1 VQDLLW
7 NTCFNH
13 GAGLSVGR
21 GNQRDVSKNSLAGS
35 SAALAANGHK
45 VVNCGFTRLG
55 ATDHIIYGS
64 PKPSKFNSGLTSV
77 PGASR
82 TLCTWQ
88 KRCAPTESKCVA
100 ANRLTAK
107 NERPKM
113 TTGLYNKYA
122 TKSLFSVYSL
132 LLSE

>member
-1 VQDLLW
+1 
-7 NTCFNH
+7 
-13 GAGLSVGR
+13 
-21 GNQRDVSKNSLAGS
+21 VSKNSLAASG
-35 SAALAANGHK
+35 AALAANGHK

-55 ATDHIIYGS
+55 ATDHKIYGS

-100 ANRLTAK
+100 ANQADSYK
-107 NERPKM
+107 NKCSKL
-113 TTGLYNKYA
+113 TTGLHNN
-122 TKSLFSVYSL
+122 FI
-132 LLSE
+132 